1 MIRRPPRSTLFPYT
15 TLFRSQLAGFFLGHG
30 DLLIACM
37 KIATYNQH
45 CSAPFPEPWSLNSRQ
60 VYSVEGADAVIQS
73 DSSLWLSSAPPARPL
88 AGVQLGRHFPPRSEV
103 GD

>member
-1 MIRRPPRSTLFPYT
+1 LTSLSPFSLHDALPIS
-15 TLFRSQLAGFFLGHG
+15 GFFLGHG

-73 DSSLWLSSAPPARPL
+73 NSRPPWRGLPPA
-88 AGVQLGRHFPPRSEV
+88 VQLMGRDRKSTRLNSSHGSSS
-103 GD
+103 